1 MSKRILVADTP
12 DGDRRLRAI
21 LSGRD
26 LRFVRT
32 LGEAQRAL
40 AREQFA
46 LVLIGVQFDD
56 SRMFDLLR
64 HLQSSDAH
72 AGCAV
77 ACMRSQQF
85 VSPAIT
91 IEGLESATRALG
103 CNLFLDLT
111 WYAEDATGNAAIRSR
126 IEALLNA

>member
-1 MSKRILVADTP
+1 
-12 DGDRRLRAI
+12 
-21 LSGRD
+21 
-26 LRFVRT
+26 
-32 LGEAQRAL
+32 
-40 AREQFA
+40 

-64 HLQSSDAH
+64 HLQASGAR

-91 IEGLESATRALG
+91 SEGLESATRALG
-103 CNLFLDLT
+103 CNLFLDFT
-111 WYAEDATGNAAIRSR
+111 WYAEDATGNAAVRSR